1 MNFKSQISIPI
12 IIQQSERGEQAL
24 DIYSRLLTERIIF
37 LRNEVT
43 DEIANLIV
51 AQMLFLDAED
61 PEQDITLYI
70 NSPGGSVT
78 AGMAIYDAMNQIRSE
93 VCTVCIGVAASM
105 GTFLLAAGTKGKRY
119 ALPNARIMIHQPLG
133 GAQGKASDIE
143 IAAKEILYFRQL
155 INKIFAANTG
165 KSPEQIELDSERD
178 FFMSAEEAKT
188 YGLIDSIILKTS
200 ASIQSA
206 NNSNIDK
213 QQWNGNQK

>member
-1 MNFKSQISIPI
+1 MNSQTQISIPM
-12 IIQQSERGEQAL
+12 IIQQSERGELAL
-24 DIYSRLLTERIIF
+24 DIYSRLLAERIIF

-43 DEIANLIV
+43 DETANLIV

-78 AGMAIYDAMNQIRSE
+78 AGMAIYDAINQIRSE

-105 GTFLLAAGTKGKRY
+105 GSFLLAAGTKGKRY

-155 INKIFAANTG
+155 INTILAANTG
-165 KSPEQIELDSERD
+165 KSLEQIQLDSERD
-178 FFMSAEEAKT
+178 FFMSAEEAKA

-200 ASIQSA
+200 ASI
-206 NNSNIDK
+206 
-213 QQWNGNQK
+213 